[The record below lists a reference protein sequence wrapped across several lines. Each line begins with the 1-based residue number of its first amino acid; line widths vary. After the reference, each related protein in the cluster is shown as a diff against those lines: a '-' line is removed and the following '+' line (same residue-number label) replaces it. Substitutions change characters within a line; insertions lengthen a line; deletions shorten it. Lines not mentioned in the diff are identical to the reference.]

1 MIAFVEAARG
11 SFIGPVNVKKTHRK
25 LIVFSTL
32 LGVLSVTSALLLAL
46 APAPLAPDAANT
58 LFAVDQPS
66 SMDAVFVTKAPIAAG
81 RWKYIY
87 IHHSQT
93 PTGDAFTLGQANGP
107 AGSGDH
113 FVIGNGNGCADGE
126 IQLTQRWNNQQVAL
140 PPTGADKIDPGCISI
155 SVVGDLDQT
164 VPTRTQIR
172 RLTELVAALQS
183 QLHIGGNEVLLI
195 DSPHSAAGIGRYFPR
210 GAFREQL
217 LP

>member
-93 PTGDAFTLGQANGP
+93 PTG
-107 AGSGDH
+107 
-113 FVIGNGNGCADGE
+113 
-126 IQLTQRWNNQQVAL
+126 
-140 PPTGADKIDPGCISI
+140 ADKIDPGCISI